1 MCFGGM
7 FGGGGS
13 SSTPQVQQV
22 KPAPAVVQP
31 IEADDSASETARL
44 ERARRQSATGRSDT
58 IMTQGSGLTSQAQTG
73 GKQLLGE

>member
-1 MCFGGM
+1 MCMGGL

-13 SSTPQVQQV
+13 VSTPQVQQV
-22 KPAPAVVQP
+22 QAAPAIVQP
-31 IEADDSASETARL
+31 IEADDSANENARL

-58 IMTQGSGLTSQAQTG
+58 IMTQGSGLTSQAQTT

>member
-1 MCFGGM
+1 MCMGGL

-13 SSTPQVQQV
+13 VSTPEVQQV
-22 KPAPAVVQP
+22 QPAPPIVAP
-31 IEADDSASETARL
+31 IEADDSTYENAKL

-58 IMTQGSGLTSQAQTG
+58 IMTQGSGLTGQAQTS

>member
-1 MCFGGM
+1 MCFGGI

-22 KPAPAVVQP
+22 QPAPAIVQP
-31 IEADDSASETARL
+31 IEADDSANENAKL

-58 IMTQGSGLTSQAQTG
+58 IMTQGSGLASPAQTG